1 MTAYFK
7 WECREFFTNRKNLAI
22 YLLLLFFSLFYWI
35 QIDNNYQVI
44 ETVSK
49 EKLQASVDTK
59 DDFLANVNLE
69 GETHPSTY
77 DAVALFTPLVENEH
91 LQLNA
96 LEKKDYRELAKIR
109 SEWYYYGADNNP
121 LYFKDGN
128 IYADEEAYYARNAT
142 SHKLL
147 GYSEGKK
154 EIDLSLINEKT
165 AAHALVRAL
174 NYLLP
179 VMFIILGLVFS
190 MDMIAKDR
198 AHKSLLKGMPL
209 SDDKKIIVKFLVASL
224 GVFVSLIP
232 LSLGFIGIGLSN
244 GFGHLNIPIPVSYYK
259 EHMPLITDLMFKN
272 IHLGTYLLQAFILI
286 TLLVAVAICIN
297 LILGI
302 WIKNAYFLLI
312 LTVSLPFLELLYN
325 RFGYGDIHTIT
336 YFPTSYVRVG
346 DVLTGHKGFFWAD
359 VNLNFQ
365 SGVMTVSVCLL
376 VLVIILALHSRF
388 KKLL

>member
-1 MTAYFK
+1 
-7 WECREFFTNRKNLAI
+7 
-22 YLLLLFFSLFYWI
+22 
-35 QIDNNYQVI
+35 
-44 ETVSK
+44 
-49 EKLQASVDTK
+49 
-59 DDFLANVNLE
+59 
-69 GETHPSTY
+69 
-77 DAVALFTPLVENEH
+77 
-91 LQLNA
+91 
-96 LEKKDYRELAKIR
+96 
-109 SEWYYYGADNNP
+109 
-121 LYFKDGN
+121 
-128 IYADEEAYYARNAT
+128 
-142 SHKLL
+142 
-147 GYSEGKK
+147 
-154 EIDLSLINEKT
+154 
-165 AAHALVRAL
+165 
-174 NYLLP
+174 
-179 VMFIILGLVFS
+179 

-209 SDDKKIIVKFLVASL
+209 SDGKKIMVKFLVALL

-232 LSLGFIGIGLSN
+232 LSVGFIGIGLSN